1 MCLRVSPGLLRHSC
15 GPASC
20 HTSSMAA
27 KLGLALTQNS
37 SPTPLANRRRVA
49 QIAVSKGRAFGR
61 PPQRAKFPRRARRE
75 IPNRPKRHPQMAQP
89 LAKGH
94 GPRRRPLWGGRWG
107 PFFLLGVGA
116 GIPDGPGWNVPW
128 TRQGCR
134 VLQNGY
140 VFAPMRRSTLP
151 STARRH
157 TPVPP
162 YKRGRTAP
170 LRLGAGT
177 SSDTV
182 QHKAAVHHPR
192 WGGDSGL
199 RRCRGLR
206 HLRMAVWDA

>member
-1 MCLRVSPGLLRHSC
+1 MV
-15 GPASC
+15 
-20 HTSSMAA
+20 
-27 KLGLALTQNS
+27 
-37 SPTPLANRRRVA
+37 
-49 QIAVSKGRAFGR
+49 
-61 PPQRAKFPRRARRE
+61 ARRSGRNSRAAHGAKSP
-75 IPNRPKRHPQMAQP
+75 IVQSAIRRWRNPRGRLRRP
-89 LAKGH
+89 H
-94 GPRRRPLWGGRWG
+94 GPRRRPLWSGRWG